1 MVSALSFL
9 LSSVSEMPTSV
20 SKRHAIQIAGTV
32 DQKID
37 KTTHDTDM
45 RPRDRNAMQGSLF
58 PPMVGGELDFDK
70 NYPPMGERLG
80 G

>member
-1 MVSALSFL
+1 MTLWGTPKLEMLSRQ
-9 LSSVSEMPTSV
+9 V
-20 SKRHAIQIAGTV
+20 
-32 DQKID
+32 QKI
-37 KTTHDTDM
+37 KLGQRYCRFGLVWYVLVTGSI
-45 RPRDRNAMQGSLF
+45 QGSLF